1 MQLEVFPL
9 TMTIR
14 GLSPAVA
21 QHLVSQM
28 RPSDNTVTID
38 GAPCKEYTVKSSAAR
53 TDRYWLDP
61 ARDYVIRRIR
71 RMEKQR
77 GGQLVQQVDVAY
89 RPHNA
94 CGWVPASWVHRH
106 YTPAGAAG
114 RTTTVEVLDL
124 RLNEPQPAELF
135 DLRFP
140 PGTTFY
146 DARAGKA
153 YRVQPD
159 GSIGEDPIR
168 PRTELPVA
176 VVPPREPWYRRNKWL
191 LIGLGAMLAALGLRH
206 ALQRWRASASHQQ
219 AE

>member
-1 MQLEVFPL
+1 MQ
-9 TMTIR
+9 
-14 GLSPAVA
+14 
-21 QHLVSQM
+21 
-28 RPSDNTVTID
+28 PSDNTVTID
-38 GAPCKEYTVKSSAAR
+38 GAACKEFTVKGSAAR

-61 ARDYVIRRIR
+61 ARDYVIRRMQR
-71 RMEKQR
+71 VEKQR

-89 RPHNA
+89 RPHDA
-94 CGWVPASWVHRH
+94 CGRVPASWVHRH

-124 RLNEPQPAELF
+124 RLNEPQPADLF

-146 DARAGKA
+146 DARDGKA

-168 PRTELPVA
+168 TMEELPVA
-176 VVPPREPWYRRNKWL
+176 VVPFREPWYRRNRWL
-191 LIGLGAMLAALGLRH
+191 LIGLGAMLAALGLRY
-206 ALQRWRASASHQQ
+206 ALRRRGANASQQRP
-219 AE
+219 E